1 MSSSRSSAPWKMLNA
16 YITFENVVDADIWAP
31 SLAVKN
37 VGVAMKFDEMV
48 PFITAPSWDFFF

>member
-1 MSSSRSSAPWKMLNA
+1 MLNA